1 VDILPLLD
9 ELRTIALNGLH
20 YTTDSY
26 DRERYERLLTLVS
39 TYYGQALDLP
49 PAEARRRLA
58 AEFGHITPKVGA
70 EAAIFDDEGR
80 ILLSL
85 RADDGLWGLPG
96 GWSDALESPME
107 TAVREAREETGLIV
121 EPVRLVDV
129 FSWRPSA
136 REDVYAGVS
145 VVYLCTVAGGYL
157 SVSHESR
164 DVRYMSIDAI
174 AANEWHH
181 RHGDYARAA
190 SSLWQGRPRRP
201 GNPT

>member
-1 VDILPLLD
+1 MDILPLLD

-20 YTTDSY
+20 YTTDPY

-39 TYYGQALDLP
+39 MYYGEAIDLLP
-49 PAEARRRLA
+49 IEARRQLA

-107 TAVREAREETGLIV
+107 TAVRETREETGLIV

-136 REDVYAGVS
+136 RESVYAGVS
-145 VVYLCTVAGGYL
+145 VVYLCTVIGGDL
-157 SVSHESR
+157 TVSHESR

-174 AANEWHH
+174 AENEWHQ

-190 SSLWQGRPRRP
+190 RAALLRRQG
-201 GNPT
+201 